1 MTRGI
6 AALVLAPVL
15 LVGCSG
21 DGATPSTDPDVAASA
36 PVPGLTLPPDALAA
50 LVPQPDEVPAGMVPL
65 PTGSGP
71 RDIGVVAGYS
81 GTGAAATAA
90 KVKLVSHGF
99 VRAYVGQYGNQATAQ
114 VLSVVVSEF
123 ATSAGATADLADDLG
138 GEQGKTVPSP
148 TIGEQSAVTIQDV
161 PGSPASQLVL
171 VRFRRGVNTW
181 SLAYKATPTAEP
193 SVAIELAKVL
203 LARTSA

>member
-1 MTRGI
+1 MGI

-15 LVGCSG
+15 LASCSG
-21 DGATPSTDPDVAASA
+21 GATPSTDPQVAASA
-36 PVPGLTLPPDALAA
+36 PVPGLTLPPDALAE
-50 LVPQPDEVPAGMVPL
+50 LVPAPDEVPAGMVPL

-81 GTGAAATAA
+81 GSGPAAEAA
-90 KVKLVSHGF
+90 KVTLTEHGF

-123 ATSAGATADLADDLG
+123 ATASGATADLADDLA

-193 SVAIELAKVL
+193 SVAIGLANAL
-203 LARTSA
+203 LTRTST